1 MLRAQFVGA
10 MEESSQP
17 NKSLEMNPHSRFIIG
32 SVSEDNSEDE
42 TSSLVKLDLLEEKER
57 SLSPVSVCS
66 DSLSDLGLSNAQE
79 GLASHMRY
87 GSNSAW
93 LQSSVFLPHPFQ
105 RDSRVWPRM
114 LLCRDSFQHP
124 VSNWLLVCLPVSKPS
139 VFHWF

>member
-1 MLRAQFVGA
+1 

-17 NKSLEMNPHSRFIIG
+17 AKPLEMNAHSRFIIG

-66 DSLSDLGLSNAQE
+66 DSLSDLGLSSAQD

-87 GSNSAW
+87 G
-93 LQSSVFLPHPFQ
+93 
-105 RDSRVWPRM
+105 
-114 LLCRDSFQHP
+114 
-124 VSNWLLVCLPVSKPS
+124 
-139 VFHWF
+139 

>member
-17 NKSLEMNPHSRFIIG
+17 TKPLEMNPHSRFIIG

-66 DSLSDLGLSNAQE
+66 DSLSDLGLSNAQD

-87 GSNSAW
+87 GENNHQI
-93 LQSSVFLPHPFQ
+93 QSSVFLPHPFQ
-105 RDSRVWPRM
+105 RFNFLSG
-114 LLCRDSFQHP
+114 F
-124 VSNWLLVCLPVSKPS
+124 
-139 VFHWF
+139 